1 VEAHLHPQW
10 QRVLLPALLRVARE
24 LSASLG
30 TRDVQILATTHAPL
44 VLASLEP
51 HFDDGEDA
59 LFHLDLE
66 DGEVNVSKVPWAL
79 RGDVSLWFTKAMLD
93 PGRGVGSSSR
103 PSSVR

>member
-24 LSASLG
+24 LSGVS
-30 TRDVQILATTHAPL
+30 DVQLLATTHAPL

-59 LFHLDLE
+59 LFHLDL
-66 DGEVNVSKVPWAL
+66 DGGEVNVSKIPWAL
-79 RGDVSLWFTKAMLD
+79 RGDVSLWFTKAMLE
-93 PGRGVGSSSR
+93 PGRDTSPR